1 MKLCIDTFN
10 EEVLEEVLA
19 SGLIHGLTMNPLV
32 MAEEGRTDYLD
43 RVQRMSARVA
53 GPVLVQVVSR
63 DPGRM
68 LEEARLLAGLG
79 PRIHVK
85 IAFDGAP
92 AAGVIRR
99 LHDEGITTA
108 ATIIYNALQAYLAA
122 EAGASIVALFEGG
135 LHGISKNPIAVDR
148 SERPSIARAARQIV
162 DRHGYSA
169 RVLVGAREPI
179 QVVEAAL
186 AGAHLCTVKLPVF
199 RDLFHDHETAFR
211 IGAFTDAWRSV
222 YGDHDWID
230 RPAER

>member
-10 EEVLEEVLA
+10 EEILEEVLT

-32 MAEEGRTDYLD
+32 MAEEGRTDYLE

-63 DPGRM
+63 DPERM

-99 LHDEGITTA
+99 LHDEGIKTA
-108 ATIIYNALQAYLAA
+108 ATIVYNALQAYLAA

-148 SERPSIARAARQIV
+148 SERPSIARAARRIV

-211 IGAFTDAWRSV
+211 IGAFTDAWRGV
-222 YGDHDWID
+222 YGDRDWID
-230 RPAER
+230 RPAGR

>member
-10 EEVLEEVLA
+10 EEILEEVLT

-32 MAEEGRTDYLD
+32 MAEEGRTDYLE

-63 DPGRM
+63 DPERM

-99 LHDEGITTA
+99 LHDEGIKTA
-108 ATIIYNALQAYLAA
+108 ATIVYNALQAYLAA

-148 SERPSIARAARQIV
+148 SERPSIARAARRIV

-199 RDLFHDHETAFR
+199 RDLCHDHETAFR
-211 IGAFTDAWRSV
+211 IGAFTDAWRGV
-222 YGDHDWID
+222 YGDRDWID
-230 RPAER
+230 RPAGR

>member
-10 EEVLEEVLA
+10 EGVLEEVLA

-32 MAEEGRTDYLD
+32 MAEEARTDYLD

-53 GPVLVQVVSR
+53 GPVLVQVMSR

-68 LEEARLLAGLG
+68 LEEARLLASLG

-99 LHDEGITTA
+99 LHDEGIKTA

-148 SERPSIARAARQIV
+148 SERPSIARAARSVV
-162 DRHGYSA
+162 DRHGYSS

-211 IGAFTDAWRSV
+211 IGAFTDAWRGV

-230 RPAER
+230 RPTDR

>member
-10 EEVLEEVLA
+10 EEILEEVLG

-63 DPGRM
+63 DPARM

-99 LHDEGITTA
+99 LRDDGIKTA

-122 EAGASIVALFEGG
+122 EAGAAIVALFEGG

-211 IGAFTDAWRSV
+211 IQAFTDAWRGV
-222 YGDHDWID
+222 YGDRDWID
-230 RPAER
+230 R